1 MTPRSETNHSQLQL
15 SRHARQRMAQRS
27 VSRAM
32 IDLLIGYGDEAPCG
46 GQSFAI
52 TINKYGL
59 QDLRNDGLRGAAVE
73 RLSRLRAVVANDG
86 TLVTVMHRYHRPARN
101 ARDMRG

>member
-1 MTPRSETNHSQLQL
+1 MTPQAYPDHSTLRL
-15 SRHARQRMAQRS
+15 SRHAQQRMAQRS
-27 VSRAM
+27 VSRDM
-32 IDLLIGYGDEAPCG
+32 VDLLIRYGDESPCG

-59 QDLRNDGLRGAAVE
+59 EDLRNDGLRAAAVE

-86 TLVTVMHRYHRPARN
+86 TLVTVMHRYHRPAHN
-101 ARDMRG
+101 ARVMRG